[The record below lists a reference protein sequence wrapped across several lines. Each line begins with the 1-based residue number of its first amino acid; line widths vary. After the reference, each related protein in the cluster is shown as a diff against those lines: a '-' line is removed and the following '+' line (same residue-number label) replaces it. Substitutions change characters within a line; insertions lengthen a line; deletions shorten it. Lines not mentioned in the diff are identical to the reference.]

1 MRTIAIL
8 PHLRRLDKMGTLR
21 DLQLA
26 LCSKIEELDQ
36 RDRLI
41 DELEKELDEKDE
53 LIEKLR
59 MELEKCKAVLNST
72 VVKPAQENVT
82 SYKERNKRCAI
93 SAEPSRNGVTV
104 LAPLI
109 RIDKPET

>member
-1 MRTIAIL
+1 
-8 PHLRRLDKMGTLR
+8 MGTLR

-26 LCSKIEELDQ
+26 LCSKIEELNQ

-72 VVKPAQENVT
+72 VVKPVQENVT

>member
-1 MRTIAIL
+1 
-8 PHLRRLDKMGTLR
+8 MGTLR

-26 LCSKIEELDQ
+26 LRNKIEELNQ

-41 DELEKELDEKDE
+41 DELETELDEKEE

-72 VVKPAQENVT
+72 VGKPSGAQ
-82 SYKERNKRCAI
+82 SRERNKRCAI
-93 SAEPSRNGVTV
+93 SGEPSCNGATA
-104 LAPLI
+104 LTPLI
-109 RIDKPET
+109 RVDKPEG

>member
-1 MRTIAIL
+1 
-8 PHLRRLDKMGTLR
+8 MGTLR

-26 LCSKIEELDQ
+26 LRNKIEELNQ

-41 DELEKELDEKDE
+41 DELETELDEKEE

-72 VVKPAQENVT
+72 VGKPSAGNGAQ
-82 SYKERNKRCAI
+82 SRERNKRCAI
-93 SAEPSRNGVTV
+93 SGEPSCNGATA
-104 LAPLI
+104 LTPLI
-109 RIDKPET
+109 RVDKPEG